1 MSQISY
7 KKLLKSIG
15 EISKKYEE
23 LEKLSGEAFNIFK
36 VINVTSDEV
45 RLHSKFLAELLNRNG
60 SHGQGDV
67 FLKLFVKQ
75 LGITLD
81 TSSTNVKVEKYIGK
95 ITDSSGGYIDIF
107 ISDNK
112 GQSITI
118 ENKIYAGDQDNQLLR
133 YFNFNP
139 NNILYLTLWGDA
151 PEDYS
156 SSGLIRDEEFKR
168 ISYKEDIID
177 WLVSCRKEAVELPL
191 LREGISHYI
200 NLIQLL
206 TGQTGTTKMNKEV
219 KEYIASSSE
228 ALKQAALIADNMN
241 DAKVQIQWSFWE
253 SLKEKLDAE
262 GLTFLEKKKVT
273 WENVN
278 GFYNKARNKDV
289 YFGFW
294 VKLFEENN
302 ISIHFG
308 VELHEN
314 IYFGFTVEK
323 KGVGGVSNLVE
334 FNKFK
339 NIVAEINSNY
349 TNNEWWLGW
358 RFTEEKLNFRAFN
371 TQAVFDLADK
381 KKLNEKTNAIT
392 KDIVRDIDAMKKA
405 LKDDLIA

>member
-1 MSQISY
+1 MNQISY
-7 KKLLKSIG
+7 KELLKSIG
-15 EISKKYEE
+15 EIYKKYEE
-23 LEKLSGEAFNIFK
+23 LEKVSGEAFNIFK

-75 LGITLD
+75 LGISLD
-81 TSSTNVKVEKYIGK
+81 TSSTTVKVEKYIGK

-139 NNILYLTLWGDA
+139 NNILYLTLWGDT

-156 SSGLIRDEEFKR
+156 SSGLIIDEEFKR

-228 ALKQAALIADNMN
+228 VLKQASLIADNIN
-241 DAKVQIQWSFWE
+241 DAKVQVQWSFWE

-273 WENVN
+273 WDNVN
-278 GFYNKARNKDV
+278 SF
-289 YFGFW
+289 
-294 VKLFEENN
+294 
-302 ISIHFG
+302 
-308 VELHEN
+308 
-314 IYFGFTVEK
+314 
-323 KGVGGVSNLVE
+323 
-334 FNKFK
+334 
-339 NIVAEINSNY
+339 
-349 TNNEWWLGW
+349 
-358 RFTEEKLNFRAFN
+358 
-371 TQAVFDLADK
+371 
-381 KKLNEKTNAIT
+381 
-392 KDIVRDIDAMKKA
+392 
-405 LKDDLIA
+405 

>member
-1 MSQISY
+1 MSQMSY
-7 KKLLKSIG
+7 KELLKNID
-15 EISKKYEE
+15 EISKKFEE
-23 LEKLSGEAFNIFK
+23 LEKVSGEAFNIFK

-75 LGITLD
+75 LGILLD
-81 TSSTNVKVEKYIGK
+81 TSSATVKVEKYIGK

-118 ENKIYAGDQDNQLLR
+118 ENKIYAGDQNNQLLR

-156 SSGLIRDEEFKR
+156 SSGLIIDEEFKR

-177 WLVSCRKEAVELPL
+177 WLVGCRKEAVELPL
-191 LREGISHYI
+191 LREAISHYI

-228 ALKQAALIADNMN
+228 TLKQAALIADNMN
-241 DAKVQIQWSFWE
+241 DAKVLIQWSFWE
-253 SLKEKLDAE
+253 SLKEKLEAE
-262 GLTFLEKKKVT
+262 GLTFLDKKKVT

-294 VKLFEENN
+294 VKIFEENN
-302 ISIHFG
+302 TSIHFG
-308 VELHEN
+308 VELHED
-314 IYFGFTVEK
+314 IYFGFTAEK

-339 NIVAEINSNY
+339 NMVAEINSNY

-371 TQAVFDLADK
+371 TQAVFDLADE
-381 KKLNEKTNAIT
+381 KKLDEKTNAIAEDII
-392 KDIVRDIDAMKKA
+392 KDINEMKKA
-405 LKDDLIA
+405 LEVNFIV